1 LNESVRMIVVLA
13 VIAMLSGGLLAGVYE
28 WTSGIIAENE
38 LREMQSSVFQVLPGT
53 VRIELLD
60 TAPSTLV
67 EDDPT
72 TMREVE
78 QTTTQ
83 IFVGYDDRD
92 DVTGF
97 AFVGEGAGY
106 GGAIRIL
113 VGVDDNSGAILGLAV
128 LSHSETPGIGSKIEE
143 ASFRNQFVGKT
154 LDDPIAVGKDIN
166 ALTGATVSSR
176 AVTEAVRRGF
186 ADAAAAYERSR

>member
-1 LNESVRMIVVLA
+1 MLIRTLGSMPEGVTYAILLMNAATPLINRWTSADSWTGGAEKLNESVRMIVVLA

-128 LSHSETPGIGSKIEE
+128 LSHSETS
-143 ASFRNQFVGKT
+143 
-154 LDDPIAVGKDIN
+154 
-166 ALTGATVSSR
+166 
-176 AVTEAVRRGF
+176 
-186 ADAAAAYERSR
+186 RSRFQD

>member
-1 LNESVRMIVVLA
+1 MDTSADLWTGGAEKLNESVRMIVVLA

-83 IFVGYDDRD
+83 IF
-92 DVTGF
+92 
-97 AFVGEGAGY
+97 
-106 GGAIRIL
+106 
-113 VGVDDNSGAILGLAV
+113 GV
-128 LSHSETPGIGSKIEE
+128 
-143 ASFRNQFVGKT
+143 R
-154 LDDPIAVGKDIN
+154 
-166 ALTGATVSSR
+166 
-176 AVTEAVRRGF
+176 
-186 ADAAAAYERSR
+186 